1 MAGLAFTPK
10 DRFEH
15 LDGVFKGV
23 EWSVSVYNY
32 ADNPML
38 FFCEARAGLNV
49 ARSGPYEYIDAA
61 LNAGCWHLDKMLP
74 NVETGINLQ
83 EVE

>member
-15 LDGVFKGV
+15 LDGEFQGV
-23 EWSVSVYNY
+23 KWSVSVFNY

-38 FFCEARAGLNV
+38 FFCEARADLDV
-49 ARSGPYEYIDAA
+49 VRLGPYEYTEVA
-61 LNAGCWHLDKMLP
+61 LHAGCWQLDRMLP
-74 NVETGINLQ
+74 NVDTGIDLQ